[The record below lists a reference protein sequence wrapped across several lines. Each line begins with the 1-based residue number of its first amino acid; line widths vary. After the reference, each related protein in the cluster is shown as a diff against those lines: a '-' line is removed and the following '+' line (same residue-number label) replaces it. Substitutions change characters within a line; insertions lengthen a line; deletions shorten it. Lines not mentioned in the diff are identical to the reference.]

1 MIVDDDDHRRRS
13 RGRRALSGD
22 ERELWGLVTR
32 TVAPLR
38 GRARKHTVAA
48 PEENREPASSLPKS
62 KPKAKSKTAIVSPL
76 SRPSAPKPALPP
88 ALPLAP
94 LGRKLTK
101 RVARG
106 NATLDARLDLHG
118 MTQEQ
123 AHDALLRFI
132 RNAQATGAKVVL
144 VITGKGV
151 RGSSADMSERGVLRR
166 MVPQWLRLIE
176 FRAYVVGFEPAHV
189 THGGEGALYVRL
201 RRGR

>member
-1 MIVDDDDHRRRS
+1 MIADDDDHRRRP

-38 GRARKHTVAA
+38 GRARKHSIAA
-48 PEENREPASSLPKS
+48 PEESSEPPSPPLKA
-62 KPKAKSKTAIVSPL
+62 KPKAETAAVSP
-76 SRPSAPKPALPP
+76 SPRPPATKPAP
-88 ALPLAP
+88 PLAP

-123 AHDALLRFI
+123 AHYALLRFI
-132 RNAQATGAKVVL
+132 RNAQADGAKVVL

-151 RGSSADMSERGVLRR
+151 RGSSADASERGVLRR
-166 MVPQWLRLIE
+166 VVPQWLRLIE
-176 FRAYVVGFEPAHV
+176 FRAYVVGFESAHV